1 MVDDP
6 QGAIAILPALQ
17 LGLCAAFWV
26 AVGARGPWR
35 RLVLGVV
42 GLAGLQLT
50 VLLALGELSHHLGFA
65 PHVSLIR
72 AWGVVAPL
80 AVVWVLAAAA
90 PHCLTTRTRARAP
103 AAAAWLASHARG
115 ACRALVSPRDAP
127 A

>member
-1 MVDDP
+1 MSSTAATGLVDDP

-17 LGLCAAFWV
+17 LGLCAAFWA

-50 VLLALGELSHHLGFA
+50 VLLGLGELSHHLGFA

-80 AVVWVLAAAA
+80 AVVWVLRR
-90 PHCLTTRTRARAP
+90 PRLT
-103 AAAAWLASHARG
+103 
-115 ACRALVSPRDAP
+115 VSPFAP
-127 A
+127 VPAHPLPQPG